1 MKSGWHSGNSATAEN
16 VTIIIYYTSN
26 IIYRTNEM
34 ELAQREQCLRRKCN
48 NNIIL
53 YQ

>member
-26 IIYRTNEM
+26 ILYRSNEIG
-34 ELAQREQCLRRKCN
+34 LAHWEQCHSRKSN

>member
-1 MKSGWHSGNSATAEN
+1 MKWSWHSGNSATAKK

-26 IIYRTNEM
+26 ILYRTNES
-34 ELAQREQCLRRKCN
+34 ELAQREQCHSRKSN